1 MSSRPWLDHYDYWV
15 PRQLTFPG
23 RPLTEILDTTAVEIP
38 DAKATWCLGA
48 ELTYGEVKLRSDR
61 FARALVAQGISKG
74 DRVAIML
81 PNCPQY
87 VIAAFAVLRVGAV
100 VVNVNPTFTP
110 PEILHILKDSG
121 VRGVVTL
128 DGLAPVVLA
137 LRDQSNVTG
146 VIVTSLAEYSVDGAP
161 PPAVDGAQSFTGLI
175 DFAPSGDTPRPA
187 ITSDDLA
194 VLQYT
199 GGTTGTPKGAML
211 THGNIFANVVQHA
224 TWRHPVLVRGDAR
237 YLLVIPFFHIY
248 AFTVGMMCG
257 TWIGAQQILLPK
269 YDVEQVLTA
278 IRDLRPTSFPA
289 VPTIFVSLL
298 AHPRVTE
305 FGLDKVRL
313 FNSGS
318 APCPLDVIEQF
329 ESRIGRSLY
338 EGYGLSETS
347 PVTHSTPQLAK
358 RKPGTVGLPLPATDI
373 KVVDV
378 ETGTRELPFGEA
390 GELCIAGPQV
400 MKGYWNRPEE
410 SAQVLR
416 PDTDGRLWFH
426 TGDIA
431 RIDEDGFT
439 TIVARKKDLI
449 IVDGFN
455 VYPSDVETV
464 LYQHPAVKLAAVIGV
479 PHAYHGET
487 VRACIV
493 LHEGM
498 TATADELRAHCAHR
512 LADYKRPADYD
523 FRTTLPT
530 SAVGK
535 ILYRVLRDEIAQRP
549 STALRASPST
559 ALRASARQGK
569 SDDDKT

>member
-1 MSSRPWLDHYDYWV
+1 VRERPWLDHYDYWV
-15 PRQLTFPG
+15 PRELTFPG
-23 RPLTEILDTTAVEIP
+23 RPLTEILDTTAVEVP
-38 DAKATWCLGA
+38 EAQATWFLGA
-48 ELTYGEVKLRSDR
+48 ELTYGEIKARSDR
-61 FARALVAQGISKG
+61 FARALAAQDIGKA

-87 VIAAFAVLRVGAV
+87 VIAAFAILRLGAV
-100 VVNVNPTFTP
+100 VVNINPTFTA
-110 PEILHILKDSG
+110 PEILHMLNDSG
-121 VRGVVTL
+121 ARAIITL
-128 DGLAPVVLA
+128 DRLAPVA
-137 LRDQSNVTG
+137 LGLRGQSSVTA
-146 VIVTSLAEYSVDGAP
+146 VIVTSLAEYSREGAP

-175 DFAPSGDTPRPA
+175 DFAPSGDMPRPV
-187 ITSDDLA
+187 ITAHDLA

-211 THGNIFANVVQHA
+211 THGNIFANVVQHE
-224 TWRHPVLVRGDAR
+224 TWRQRALVRGDSR

-257 TWIGAQQILLPK
+257 TWIGALQILIPK

-318 APCPLDVIEQF
+318 APCPLEVIEQF
-329 ESRIGRSLY
+329 ESRIGRTLN

-358 RKPGTVGLPLPATDI
+358 RKPGSVGLPMPATDI

-378 ETGTRELPFGEA
+378 ETGTRELPCGEA
-390 GELCIAGPQV
+390 GELCISGPQV
-400 MKGYWNRPEE
+400 MKGYWNRPED

-416 PDTDGRLWFH
+416 ADAEGRIWFH

-439 TIVARKKDLI
+439 TIVGRKKDLI

-455 VYPSDVETV
+455 VYPADVETV

-479 PHAYHGET
+479 PHGYHGET

-493 LHEGM
+493 LREGA
-498 TATADELRAHCAHR
+498 TATAEDLGAHCAAS
-512 LADYKRPADYD
+512 LAEYKRPREYQ
-523 FRTTLPT
+523 FRDSLPQ

-535 ILYRVLRDEIAQRP
+535 ILYRVLRDEIA
-549 STALRASPST
+549 RATP
-559 ALRASARQGK
+559 AEKR
-569 SDDDKT
+569 

>member
-1 MSSRPWLDHYDYWV
+1 MTLRPWFDHYDYWV
-15 PRQLTFPG
+15 PRELTFPG
-23 RPLTEILDTTAVEIP
+23 RPLTEILDTTAVEVP
-38 DAKATWCLGA
+38 DQKATWFLGA
-48 ELTYGEVKLRSDR
+48 ELTYDDIKARSDR
-61 FARALVAQGISKG
+61 LARALASEGIAKG

-87 VIAAFAVLRVGAV
+87 VIAAFAILRLGAV
-100 VVNVNPTFTP
+100 VVNINPTFTP
-110 PEILHILKDSG
+110 PEVLHIVTDSG
-121 VRGVVTL
+121 ARAIVTV
-128 DGLAPVVLA
+128 DRLAPVALA
-137 LRDQSNVTG
+137 LRAQSQLTFI
-146 VIVTSLAEYSVDGAP
+146 IVTSLTEYGAGGVPAAAPPHGSVDFTAMISQAP
-161 PPAVDGAQSFTGLI
+161 PGTV
-175 DFAPSGDTPRPA
+175 PRPPIA
-187 ITSDDLA
+187 SDDLA

-211 THGNIFANVVQHA
+211 THGNIFSNVVQHETFRQRA
-224 TWRHPVLVRGDAR
+224 LVRGDAR

-248 AFTVGMMCG
+248 GFTVGMMGG
-257 TWIGAQQILLPK
+257 TWMGALQILIPK

-305 FGLDKVRL
+305 FGLDRVRL

-318 APCPLDVIEQF
+318 APCPLEVIEQF
-329 ESRIGRSLY
+329 ESRIGRTLN

-347 PVTHSTPQLAK
+347 PVTHSTPQLAA
-358 RKPGTVGLPLPATDI
+358 RKPGTVGLPMPGTDI

-378 ETGTRELPFGEA
+378 ETGMRDLPFGEA

-416 PDTDGRLWFH
+416 ADADGRIWFH

-439 TIVARKKDLI
+439 TIVGRKKDLI

-493 LHEGM
+493 LREG
-498 TATADELRAHCAHR
+498 TAATADDLRAHCAQS
-512 LADYKRPADYD
+512 LAEYKRPKDYE
-523 FRTTLPT
+523 FRDALPT

-549 STALRASPST
+549 SAALRT
-559 ALRASARQGK
+559 SAQAR
-569 SDDDKT
+569 DNR

>member
-1 MSSRPWLDHYDYWV
+1 VTRPRPWLDHYDYWV
-15 PRQLTFPG
+15 SRQLTFPG
-23 RPLTEILDTTAVEIP
+23 RPLTEILDTTAVDVP
-38 DAKATWCLGA
+38 GAKATWFLGA
-48 ELTYGEVKLRSDR
+48 ELTYAEIKARSDR
-61 FARALVAQGISKG
+61 LARALAAQGIAKG
-74 DRVAIML
+74 DRIAIML

-87 VIAAFAVLRVGAV
+87 IIAAFAVLRLGAV
-100 VVNVNPTFTP
+100 VVNINPTFTP
-110 PEILHILKDSG
+110 PEILHILRDSG
-121 VRGVVTL
+121 ARAMVTL
-128 DGLAPVVLA
+128 DRLAPVAASVREQSSLTA
-137 LRDQSNVTG
+137 L
-146 VIVTSLAEYSVDGAP
+146 IVTSLAEYSAEGAP
-161 PPAVDGAQSFTGLI
+161 PPAVDGALSFTGLI
-175 DFAPSGDTPRPA
+175 EFSPSGDVPRPRLDA
-187 ITSDDLA
+187 GDLA

-211 THGNIFANVVQHA
+211 THGNIFANVIQHE
-224 TWRHPVLVRGDAR
+224 TWRHRTLTRGESR
-237 YLLVIPFFHIY
+237 FLLVIPFFHIY

-257 TWIGAQQILLPK
+257 TWIGALLILIPK

-278 IRDLRPTSFPA
+278 IRDFRPTSFPA

-305 FGLDKVRL
+305 FGLDQVRV

-318 APCPLDVIEQF
+318 APCPMEVIDEF
-329 ESRIGRSLY
+329 ERRIGRTLY

-358 RKPGTVGLPLPATDI
+358 RKPGTVGLPLSGTDI

-390 GELCIAGPQV
+390 GELCVAGPQV
-400 MKGYWNRPEE
+400 MKGYWNKPEE

-416 PDTDGRLWFH
+416 AGADGRIWFH

-439 TIVARKKDLI
+439 TIVQRKKDLI

-455 VYPSDVETV
+455 VYPSDVEAV
-464 LYQHPAVKLAAVIGV
+464 LYKHPAVKLAAVIGV
-479 PHAYHGET
+479 PHSYHGET

-493 LHEGM
+493 LHDGEA
-498 TATADELRAHCAHR
+498 ATEDDLRAHCAAS
-512 LADYKRPADYD
+512 LAEYKRPREYQ
-523 FRTTLPT
+523 FRATLPM

-535 ILYRVLRDEIAQRP
+535 ILYRVLREERAA
-549 STALRASPST
+549 STDTEKR
-559 ALRASARQGK
+559 
-569 SDDDKT
+569 